1 MKKVF
6 AILAATVLFAG
17 MASAQLGIN
26 VGYAPQTFK
35 STYTNGNNSNTTT
48 TSMTGFFAGVNY
60 NTALT
65 GDLNLSVGL
74 QGRFNTSSDTTA
86 AGVGALAGASVENH
100 NTQLLLDVP
109 VLFNYGFNL
118 SSAAKLSVFVG
129 PTVSY
134 ALSGKTK
141 TVTTVTVLG
150 NTTTNENETNWYGDN
165 SNRKNLDVSATLGA
179 VLSYNQFRIF
189 GGYNMGLLN
198 LTSADNTTL
207 KASNVFF
214 GVGMA
219 L

>member
-17 MASAQLGIN
+17 MANAQLGIN

-35 STYTNGNNSNTTT
+35 TTYTNGSNANTTT

-65 GDLNLSVGL
+65 GGLNISVGL

-86 AGVGALAGASVENH
+86 AGVGTLAGASVENH
-100 NTQLLLDVP
+100 HTQLLLDVP

-150 NTTTNENETNWYGDN
+150 NTNTSENETNVYGDN
-165 SNRKNLDVSATLGA
+165 SNRKNLDVSATLGV
-179 VLSYNQFRIF
+179 VLSYNEFRLF

>member
-17 MASAQLGIN
+17 MANAQLGIN
-26 VGYAPQTFK
+26 VGYTPQTFK
-35 STYTNGNNSNTTT
+35 TTYTNGSNSNTTT

-65 GDLNLSVGL
+65 GGLNISVGL

-86 AGVGALAGASVENH
+86 AGVGTLAGASVENH
-100 NTQLLLDVP
+100 HTQLLLDVP

-150 NTTTNENETNWYGDN
+150 NTNTSENETNWYGDN
-165 SNRKNLDVSATLGA
+165 SNRKNLDVSATLGV
-179 VLSYNQFRIF
+179 VLSYNEFRLF